1 MTPDA
6 LKQYRVWTRQVNQT
20 YYDVMASDVDQ
31 ARQKAV
37 REWRRE
43 NGYPEVIEIRLT
55 EATHA
60 TD

>member
-6 LKQYRVWTRQVNQT
+6 RKQYRVWTRQVNQT
-20 YYDVMASDVDQ
+20 YYDVMASDIDQ
-31 ARQKAV
+31 AREKAV

-43 NGYPEVIEIRLT
+43 NGYPEVSEIRLM
-55 EATHA
+55 EAPHD